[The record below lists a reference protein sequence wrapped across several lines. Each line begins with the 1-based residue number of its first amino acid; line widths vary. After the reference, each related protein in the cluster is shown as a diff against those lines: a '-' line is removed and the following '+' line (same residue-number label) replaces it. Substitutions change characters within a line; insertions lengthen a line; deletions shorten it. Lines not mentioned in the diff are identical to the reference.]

1 MLNNVVGEKIVT
13 LLDGYQHQGSLKD
26 NFALMNHY
34 VVFDTQRAIF
44 DLLALRH
51 IGAAKAL
58 LRVLFEAHVRGK
70 WLYKCAS
77 EKQIAQAQKDNI
89 KSKTTGN
96 SIQFYEMIEDL
107 EKASPNLNGALK
119 KFKDNHW
126 KGLNSLTHS
135 GVLQLQRYSSLYNV
149 ENIDAE
155 IATIIDFSNR
165 MTIGSLSEVGVITKN
180 KDIIQ
185 SSIELTKA
193 L

>member
-1 MLNNVVGEKIVT
+1 
-13 LLDGYQHQGSLKD
+13 
-26 NFALMNHY
+26 
-34 VVFDTQRAIF
+34 
-44 DLLALRH
+44 
-51 IGAAKAL
+51 
-58 LRVLFEAHVRGK
+58 
-70 WLYKCAS
+70 
-77 EKQIAQAQKDNI
+77 
-89 KSKTTGN
+89 
-96 SIQFYEMIEDL
+96 MIEDL

-135 GVLQLQRYSSLYNV
+135 GVLQLQRYSRLYNV

-165 MTIGSLSEVGVITKN
+165 MTISSLSEVGVITKN